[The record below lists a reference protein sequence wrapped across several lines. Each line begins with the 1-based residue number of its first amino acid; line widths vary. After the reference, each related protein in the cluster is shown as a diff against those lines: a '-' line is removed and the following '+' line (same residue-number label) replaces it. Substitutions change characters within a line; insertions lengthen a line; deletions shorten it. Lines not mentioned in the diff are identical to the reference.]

1 MAPKPKFL
9 STLSGHKAV
18 IIGGTS
24 GIGLAVA
31 QHLIEEGAS
40 VVVASSSQDRVDKAI
55 AKLND
60 KDTQYNA
67 DSARVSGHAVVL
79 AGAGAEAS
87 LNELFQKVGK
97 FFDHLIYTA
106 GILNSVPLEQES
118 YEHIVSVGD
127 IRFTSAILAT
137 KAAVHGGYLKDG
149 GSIIFTSALAY
160 RFLRKDWAVI
170 NAYCGA
176 MVSLTRAFALEFS
189 PRGIR
194 VNCVSPGPVATDL
207 WNGMSPAD
215 QEGYASSLLTGKPGT
230 PEDLAITYVSLIKNK
245 NVNSETILDDGGGW
259 TGKLK
264 PEYDR
269 SMTAG

>member
-1 MAPKPKFL
+1 MPKFL
-9 STLSGHKAV
+9 GSLEGHKAV

-24 GIGLAVA
+24 GIGFAVA

-40 VVVASSSQDRVDKAI
+40 VVVASGSQDKVDTAI

-60 KDTQYNA
+60 KGAQYNA
-67 DSARVSGHAVVL
+67 DPARVSGHAVNL
-79 AGAGAEAS
+79 AGASAEAS
-87 LNELFQKVGK
+87 LNELFKKVGQ
-97 FFDHLIYTA
+97 FDHLVYTA
-106 GILNSVPLEQES
+106 GILTDSAPMEQET
-118 YEHIVSVGD
+118 YEHTVSVGE
-127 IRFTSAILAT
+127 IFFNSAILAT